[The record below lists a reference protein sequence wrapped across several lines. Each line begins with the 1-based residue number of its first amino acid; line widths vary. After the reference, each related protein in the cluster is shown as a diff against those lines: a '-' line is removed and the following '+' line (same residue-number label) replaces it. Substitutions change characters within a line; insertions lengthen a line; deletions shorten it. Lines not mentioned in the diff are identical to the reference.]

1 MAQPLTYSCVPR
13 ETVIVSRLDPHAP
26 RFLFGLSPLSQYDAL
41 CQQSATRAAEAIM
54 PSYRPVPAADL
65 ELLRK
70 FDTPTICNV
79 VELFD
84 MRSRIGGYMNKR
96 IEACFPKLP
105 PMVGYAATA
114 TFRSA
119 APPRA
124 GNVYSGLAEQVASF
138 AELPGPPVV
147 VFQDLDDPVAA
158 ATFGEVMCT
167 TYKAFGAAGLIT
179 SGAARDLDQVEA
191 IDFPCFASGVLCAH
205 GYCHVLQINVPV
217 HVGGVMVAPG
227 DLLHGDRNG
236 VTTIPNEIASAVA
249 HACLEL
255 AAAEAFVLD
264 YLKSGK
270 VDPRGFA
277 AARKECG
284 DRIEALSRRLKS
296 GSVQV

>member
-1 MAQPLTYSCVPR
+1 M
-13 ETVIVSRLDPHAP
+13 
-26 RFLFGLSPLSQYDAL
+26 
-41 CQQSATRAAEAIM
+41 M
-54 PSYRPVPAADL
+54 PSFRAVPSADL

-84 MRSRIGGYMNKR
+84 LRSRVAGYLDAR
-96 IEACFPKLP
+96 IHACYPKLP

-119 APPRA
+119 APPHS
-124 GNVYSGLAEQVASF
+124 GNVYAGLSEQVAAF

-147 VFQDLDDPVAA
+147 VFQDLDSPVAA

-179 SGAARDLDQVEA
+179 SGAGRDLDQVEA
-191 IDFPCFASGVLCAH
+191 LNFPCFTGGTICAH
-205 GYCHVLQINVPV
+205 GYCHIPQINVPV
-217 HVGGVMVAPG
+217 HVGGVMIHPG

-249 HACLEL
+249 HACPEFM
-255 AAAEAFVLD
+255 AAEAVVLD
-264 YLKSGK
+264 YLKSGRIDSK
-270 VDPRGFA
+270 GYN
-277 AARKECG
+277 AARNECR
-284 DRIEALSRRLKS
+284 DRIEALARKLKS
-296 GSVQV
+296 RSL